1 MKIASTVW
9 EEVPFFI
16 ENKEMNLLSS
26 DEFRVRAP
34 GNPIILYFIF
44 IVFINKIPPQKK
56 LINKYIYITITMKGY
71 TIFL

>member
-44 IVFINKIPPQKK
+44 IVFINKIPPPRKN
-56 LINKYIYITITMKGY
+56 L
-71 TIFL
+71 

>member
-26 DEFRVRAP
+26 KPQRLESYNLLDK
-34 GNPIILYFIF
+34 
-44 IVFINKIPPQKK
+44 NKPT
-56 LINKYIYITITMKGY
+56 NEYTMKSQSC
-71 TIFL
+71 TCEPPT